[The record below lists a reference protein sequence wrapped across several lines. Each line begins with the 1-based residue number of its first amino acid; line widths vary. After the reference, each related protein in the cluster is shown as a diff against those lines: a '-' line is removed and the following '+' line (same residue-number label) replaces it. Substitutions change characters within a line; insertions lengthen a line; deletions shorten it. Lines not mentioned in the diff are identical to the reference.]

1 MVVERNPVDRRLD
14 RRVQQLHHQHEQR
27 RHDELLAER
36 VLVAHRGCEA
46 LERIARRAEDP
57 SQPGLALVGAF
68 GFHAARTVAETTETI
83 PSSCAANLHGCRKP
97 TRRASSTSCCVAPG
111 CCLRAWARAASA
123 SSRTRSSAW
132 APARRC
138 SSTRSCATRSRS
150 TSSSARSTSWWAGS
164 SRGAS
169 HYEVDSMARVASER
183 LRQAVGALD
192 ELDTSLRGVLRSL
205 ISYMV
210 EDPRTISSCLEDLF
224 VAKSF
229 ERIGD
234 HATNIF
240 EHVIYAVHGENLRH
254 AAPFSAQ

>member
-1 MVVERNPVDRRLD
+1 
-14 RRVQQLHHQHEQR
+14 
-27 RHDELLAER
+27 
-36 VLVAHRGCEA
+36 
-46 LERIARRAEDP
+46 
-57 SQPGLALVGAF
+57 
-68 GFHAARTVAETTETI
+68 
-83 PSSCAANLHGCRKP
+83 
-97 TRRASSTSCCVAPG
+97 
-111 CCLRAWARAASA
+111 
-123 SSRTRSSAW
+123 
-132 APARRC
+132 
-138 SSTRSCATRSRS
+138 
-150 TSSSARSTSWWAGS
+150 
-164 SRGAS
+164 
-169 HYEVDSMARVASER
+169 MARVASER

-254 AAPFSAQ
+254 AAPFSSQ